1 MNRRKSRSRTHFRRS
16 GGNGVTGGPEEHS
29 VLVQRDGTA
38 IPIDHLGAPIKSSDG
53 ELVGSIIVFRDISE
67 RRRAEHEREELLLG
81 AQAARSEAETAN
93 RLKDEFLATVSH
105 ELRTPLNAILGW
117 AAMMRQKS
125 PGESEVS
132 KGLRVIERNAK
143 TQNEIIS
150 DILDVSRIVTGKLRV
165 EAKAVNLVPAIRAAV
180 DTVYPAAEAK
190 SITITTS
197 FFDSNAV
204 VIGDP
209 SRLQQIFWNLIS
221 NAVRF
226 TPKKGRVDI
235 RLLKVDSNFE
245 IIVEDTGVGIS
256 DKFLPYVFERFR
268 QVDSS
273 IKRTHGGLGLG
284 LAIVRHLAELH
295 GGSVFAASEGEGKG
309 STFSLKLPAAAPEH
323 SPLMQNAAAVHDLT
337 GLRVLVVDDE
347 PDTVEILCLIL
358 EQHGAQTHAA
368 ASCAAAMEI
377 LSDWKPDLIVS
388 DLGMPGEDGFDL
400 IDKIRAA

>member
-1 MNRRKSRSRTHFRRS
+1 
-16 GGNGVTGGPEEHS
+16 
-29 VLVQRDGTA
+29 
-38 IPIDHLGAPIKSSDG
+38 
-53 ELVGSIIVFRDISE
+53 
-67 RRRAEHEREELLLG
+67 
-81 AQAARSEAETAN
+81 
-93 RLKDEFLATVSH
+93 
-105 ELRTPLNAILGW
+105 
-117 AAMMRQKS
+117 MMRQKS

-209 SRLQQIFWNLIS
+209 ARLQQIFWNLIS

-256 DKFLPYVFERFR
+256 DKFLPYVFDASVRWIRRSSGHMGDSAWALPSSGIWLSFTGEACSRPAKAKAKGALFR
-268 QVDSS
+268 
-273 IKRTHGGLGLG
+273 
-284 LAIVRHLAELH
+284 
-295 GGSVFAASEGEGKG
+295 
-309 STFSLKLPAAAPEH
+309 
-323 SPLMQNAAAVHDLT
+323 
-337 GLRVLVVDDE
+337 
-347 PDTVEILCLIL
+347 
-358 EQHGAQTHAA
+358 
-368 ASCAAAMEI
+368 
-377 LSDWKPDLIVS
+377 
-388 DLGMPGEDGFDL
+388 
-400 IDKIRAA
+400 